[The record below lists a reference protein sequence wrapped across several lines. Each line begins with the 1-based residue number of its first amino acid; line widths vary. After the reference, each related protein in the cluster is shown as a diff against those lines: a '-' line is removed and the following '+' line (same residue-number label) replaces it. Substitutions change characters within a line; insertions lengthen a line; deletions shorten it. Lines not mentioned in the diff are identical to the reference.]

1 MEHIATTP
9 FGRRPLSLAMVAA
22 QQAAKT
28 CPEDAAAHKWRVFR
42 NLTEAKEGLGLSDRA
57 LAVLGALLTF
67 HPETALTPGTDL
79 VVFPSNRELSMRA
92 HGPAAAT
99 LRRALAQLVETGIV
113 IRRDSPNGKRYAR
126 RGQGGQVEQAF
137 GFDLSP
143 LVARAA
149 EFERLADAV
158 RAETRARMLLREEI
172 SLHRRDIAKTIAIG
186 IEEELLGPWQA
197 FGEHLRRLGG
207 MPPRSAD
214 RSQLEAIAIELRALR
229 LDVDKCLSENLKS
242 EDSNVNESQSERH
255 QQNSNTETPIESEL
269 GFQGSQGQLA
279 APDTETKRPP
289 QRAFPLGMVLEACPD
304 IADYSRHGITSWR
317 DFMATAGVVRSMLG
331 ISPSAWAAACDAM
344 GEEGAAIMVAAILQ
358 KGEGIKSPG
367 GYLRNL
373 TERAKAGQFSLGPV
387 LMALLRAKT
396 GDGARKKRA

>member
-22 QQAAKT
+22 QQAAKA

-42 NLTEAKEGLGLSDRA
+42 NLTEAKEGLRLSDRA
-57 LAVLGALLTF
+57 RAVLGALLTF

-92 HGPAAAT
+92 HGPAPAT

-143 LVARAA
+143 LVARVA

-197 FGEHLRRLGG
+197 FGEHLRRLGACRRAR
-207 MPPRSAD
+207 PTARSL
-214 RSQLEAIAIELRALR
+214 RHSPLSCERCVSMSISVSQRTSNWKIRTSMNLRVSGTNRIQIPKPL
-229 LDVDKCLSENLKS
+229 LNLNWAS
-242 EDSNVNESQSERH
+242 R
-255 QQNSNTETPIESEL
+255 
-269 GFQGSQGQLA
+269 GSQGQPA

-331 ISPSAWAAACDAM
+331 ISPSAWAEACAAM
-344 GEEGAAIMVAAILQ
+344 GRKEPRSWWLPSFRKGRGSRVRVAISA
-358 KGEGIKSPG
+358 
-367 GYLRNL
+367 
-373 TERAKAGQFSLGPV
+373 T
-387 LMALLRAKT
+387 
-396 GDGARKKRA
+396 

>member
-1 MEHIATTP
+1 MGHIATTP

-22 QQAAKT
+22 QQAAKA

-42 NLTEAKEGLGLSDRA
+42 NLTEAKEGLRLSDRA

-143 LVARAA
+143 LVARVA

-197 FGEHLRRLGG
+197 FGERLRRLGG
-207 MPPRSAD
+207 MPPRSAE
-214 RSQLEAIAIELRALR
+214 RSQLEVIAIELRALR

-255 QQNSNTETPIESEL
+255 QQNSKTEPPIESEL
-269 GFQGSQGQLA
+269 GFQGSQGPLA

-304 IADYSRHGITSWR
+304 IA
-317 DFMATAGVVRSMLG
+317 
-331 ISPSAWAAACDAM
+331 
-344 GEEGAAIMVAAILQ
+344 E
-358 KGEGIKSPG
+358 
-367 GYLRNL
+367 
-373 TERAKAGQFSLGPV
+373 
-387 LMALLRAKT
+387 
-396 GDGARKKRA
+396 